1 MHENVFAGTCRNPQG
16 VCAMKHS
23 LTITL
28 ILLGMF
34 LLTQIVGLGV
44 VASYAPHIE
53 QVVKFNEDNTTTLEN
68 ITTYNLPYGMDPPQG
83 IEPKSSLV
91 SIIIALVIAIVLM
104 ILLMRFNAEKFLRL
118 WFFLVVIIALGI
130 TLTAALPK
138 FAAASFIAILV
149 ALPLAYFK
157 VFKRNIIIHNF
168 TEVMI
173 YPGIAAIFVPLVTIT
188 TAIVLLVIIS
198 LYDMYAVW
206 HTGFMQRMAR
216 YQIKTLKIFSGFFI
230 PYMNSKDKAGSK
242 KSVKVSVAILGGG
255 DVVFPII
262 LASVVMQQLSFWH
275 GFIVS
280 IGATLALAVLFYM
293 SEKGKFYPAMPFIS
307 IGCFIALG
315 IAYLI

>member
-1 MHENVFAGTCRNPQG
+1 
-16 VCAMKHS
+16 
-23 LTITL
+23 
-28 ILLGMF
+28 
-34 LLTQIVGLGV
+34 
-44 VASYAPHIE
+44 
-53 QVVKFNEDNTTTLEN
+53 
-68 ITTYNLPYGMDPPQG
+68 MDPPQD
-83 IEPKSSLV
+83 IKPKSSLV
-91 SIIIALVIAIVLM
+91 SIIIALAIAIVLM

-138 FAAASFIAILV
+138 FTAASFIAILV

-157 VFKRNIIIHNF
+157 VFKRNIIIHNL

-188 TAIVLLVIIS
+188 TAIILLILIS

-230 PYMNSKDKAGSK
+230 PYMNSKDRTGIKKQAGSK

-262 LASVVMQQLSFWH
+262 LAGVVMQQLSFWY

-280 IGATLALAVLFYM
+280 VGATLALAVLFYM

-307 IGCFIALG
+307 IGCFLALG

>member
-1 MHENVFAGTCRNPQG
+1 
-16 VCAMKHS
+16 MKHS

-34 LLTQIVGLGV
+34 LLTQIIGLGV
-44 VASYAPHIE
+44 VASYAPHVE
-53 QVVKFNEDNTTTLEN
+53 QVVRFNEDNSTTLEN
-68 ITTYNLPYGMDPPQG
+68 ITTYNLPYGMDPPQD

-130 TLTAALPK
+130 TLTAVLPK

-157 VFKRNIIIHNF
+157 VFKRNIVIHNL
-168 TEVMI
+168 TEIMI

-188 TAIVLLVIIS
+188 TAIVLLILIS
-198 LYDMYAVW
+198 IYDMYAVW
-206 HTGFMQRMAR
+206 HTGFMQKMAR

-230 PYMNSKDKAGSK
+230 PYMNSKDKAGIKRQAGSK

-262 LASVVMQQLSFWH
+262 LASTVMQQLSFWH

-307 IGCFIALG
+307 IGCFLALG